1 VTALALP
8 PRGGPARTLRRSI
21 LHILSITCFVSA
33 AIMLGK
39 ASWIHVKAQVA
50 QVLMERAFTR
60 SLASGDIVKAWN
72 WADTW
77 PVAKVS
83 FPRLGEEA
91 IVLQGASGEALA
103 FGPALLN
110 ETSRP
115 GERGTSVIAAHRDTH
130 FSFLRD
136 VKVHDEIAI
145 VRNDGLQF
153 RYRVTNTRV
162 VEWNTT
168 GIDRHAPGFNLVLST
183 CYPFDAVTRGTQRY
197 IVEAVMV
204 R

>member
-1 VTALALP
+1 MTAHVLP
-8 PRGGPARTLRRSI
+8 PRSGSARTLRRSI
-21 LHILSITCFVSA
+21 LHILSITCFVGA

-50 QVLMERAFTR
+50 QVLMERAFSQ

-83 FPRLGEEA
+83 IARLGEEA

-110 ETSRP
+110 ETPRP
-115 GERGTSVIAAHRDTH
+115 GERGTSVISAHRDTH
-130 FSFLRD
+130 FSFLKD
-136 VKVHDEIAI
+136 VVAGDI
-145 VRNDGLQF
+145 VTITRNDGLQF

-162 VEWNTT
+162 AAWDKS

-197 IVEAVMV
+197 LVEAVME
-204 R
+204 